1 MAVKNLR
8 RLRRGERRQQT
19 DSGFPSTPTDV
30 VEAVPIDDNDPLFTF
45 LLATGGPIEVER
57 INLESPAL
65 SEIRAQGV
73 QLIVP
78 LIAQGDLI
86 GTLNLGRRLSDQPYS
101 TDDRKLLAG
110 LAGQVAPAIR
120 VAQLVRQQEAE
131 AKERERIDQEL
142 RVASLIQQTL
152 LPKELPHLA
161 GWDIEA
167 YYQSARAVGGD
178 FYDFIP
184 LSGDRIGLVIGD
196 VTDKGVPAALVM
208 ATTRTTL
215 RGVAAHTDDP
225 GELLFRANNSL
236 IPEIPPAMFVTCLYG
251 VLNTETGELVYAN
264 AGHNLPYVR
273 TASGVTELRAR
284 GMPLGLLPDMNY
296 EVLTARVEL
305 GETML
310 LTSDGIV
317 EAHSTDGEMF
327 GFPRLQKLVAGHE
340 GGPDLISAILDELHR
355 FQGFD
360 SEQEDDVT
368 MVTVRRLSSALESA
382 TAFGDQP
389 GSIARFEFPS
399 ALGNERKAMDAVAEV
414 AQGLGFSG
422 ERLERLKTAISEATM
437 NAIEH
442 GNKGDPALL
451 VEIDLLAN
459 AEKLLI
465 RIRDQGGGKPI
476 GAPVV
481 PDIEAKLAGEQSP
494 RGWGLFLIEQMVD
507 AMRTSVDGHH
517 HIIELEMSRGGN

>member
-1 MAVKNLR
+1 MALR
-8 RLRRGERRQQT
+8 SFKRTGLRERRQQT
-19 DSGFPSTPTDV
+19 DSGFPSAPTDV

-45 LLATGGPIEVER
+45 LLSTGGPIEVER

-65 SEIRAQGV
+65 AEIRAQGV

-152 LPKELPHLA
+152 LPKELPHLP

-184 LSGDRIGLVIGD
+184 LSENRMGLVIGD

-215 RGVAAHTDDP
+215 RGVAAQTDDP
-225 GELLFRANNSL
+225 GEVLFRANNSL

-251 VLNTETGELVYAN
+251 ILSTETGELVYAN

-305 GETML
+305 GETQRDLAQLQKQRFLMVERMRATLHTFERML
-310 LTSDGIV
+310 DV
-317 EAHSTDGEMF
+317 EANEVYQDG
-327 GFPRLQKLVAGHE
+327 
-340 GGPDLISAILDELHR
+340 GG
-355 FQGFD
+355 GV
-360 SEQEDDVT
+360 SE
-368 MVTVRRLSSALESA
+368 
-382 TAFGDQP
+382 
-389 GSIARFEFPS
+389 
-399 ALGNERKAMDAVAEV
+399 
-414 AQGLGFSG
+414 
-422 ERLERLKTAISEATM
+422 
-437 NAIEH
+437 
-442 GNKGDPALL
+442 
-451 VEIDLLAN
+451 
-459 AEKLLI
+459 EKL
-465 RIRDQGGGKPI
+465 
-476 GAPVV
+476 
-481 PDIEAKLAGEQSP
+481 EGESSP
-494 RGWGLFLIEQMVD
+494 AR
-507 AMRTSVDGHH
+507 
-517 HIIELEMSRGGN
+517 